1 MPVISLWK
9 ITGNRKY
16 ERLAEEIWQYEE
28 YLYDEE
34 KNNWM
39 DVRKGEDIGDDIGP
53 VAWCHG
59 AGGILLSRLKCLEN
73 VEDNRWKERFEKD
86 IRRAQMKLKACWRRD
101 SWSLCHGIC
110 GNLWMLGKTEKETLW
125 LDEEIRLLPQEKI
138 NPGLMNGYGGILY
151 YLLKCQIKELPD
163 ILSLD

>member
-1 MPVISLWK
+1 
-9 ITGNRKY
+9 
-16 ERLAEEIWQYEE
+16 
-28 YLYDEE
+28 
-34 KNNWM
+34 
-39 DVRKGEDIGDDIGP
+39 
-53 VAWCHG
+53 
-59 AGGILLSRLKCLEN
+59 
-73 VEDNRWKERFEKD
+73 
-86 IRRAQMKLKACWRRD
+86 MKLQACWRRD